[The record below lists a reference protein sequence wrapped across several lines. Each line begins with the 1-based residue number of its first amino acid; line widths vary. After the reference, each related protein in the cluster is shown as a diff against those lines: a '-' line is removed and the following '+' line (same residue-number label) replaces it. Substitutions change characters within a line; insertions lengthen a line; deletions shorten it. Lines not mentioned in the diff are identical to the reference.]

1 MSEKIRVFIV
11 DDHPMVVEGIKSL
24 LEAAEGFVIAGTAN
38 SGSEA
43 IQKIEELLPDVV
55 LADINLPD
63 MTGIDLCKQIKLVR
77 PDIRV
82 LGLSNFKERSYI
94 TRMIESGA
102 SGYLLKNIPGKQ
114 LEAAVRMAFE
124 GQMYMDMEVMQ
135 MIVRP
140 DSTDPNLIPRMTT
153 REKEVLNLIAEGLTN
168 GEIGEK
174 LFISPLTVD
183 SHRKNLLAKFSV
195 KNTAALVKFA
205 ISNNLI

>member
-1 MSEKIRVFIV
+1 MSEKICVFIV

-24 LEAAEGFVIAGTAN
+24 LEAAEGFVIAGTAH

-43 IQKIEELLPDVV
+43 IQKIETSLPDVV
-55 LADINLPD
+55 LTDINLPD
-63 MTGIDLCKQIKLVR
+63 MNGIELCKQIKQAF
-77 PDIRV
+77 PHIRV

-94 TRMIESGA
+94 TRMVESGA

-114 LEAAVRMAFE
+114 LETAVRMAFE

-135 MIVRP
+135 MVVRP
-140 DSTDPNLIPRMTT
+140 DATDPTLIPRMTR

-168 GEIGEK
+168 GEISEK